1 MQRQT
6 VLRRVSGRLAL
17 AHEAWPASLEI
28 NETAPGRYD
37 VLWRTPLLSEMRLPV
52 RLAFPEAVH
61 NHTEPRERVL
71 ADASSGG

>member
-6 VLRRVSGRLAL
+6 VLRRVSGLLAL
-17 AHEAWPASLEI
+17 AHEARPASLEI

-61 NHTEPRERVL
+61 NLTEPRERVL
-71 ADASSGG
+71 ADASSGR